1 MLKRVITSLV
11 YEICEFFAKRYLRK
25 GIAMV
30 KNRSL
35 HLFAK
40 RNEYNTCLFI
50 FFNWYF
56 FNEVHSTLQK
66 PVNVGLKVQLLIKL
80 V

>member
-50 FFNWYF
+50 FFLTGIFSMKSIALCRN
-56 FNEVHSTLQK
+56 
-66 PVNVGLKVQLLIKL
+66 P
-80 V
+80 